1 MRSLRRRIP
10 GRENS
15 PAKGR
20 LGQIIQGGSW
30 WLTQWD
36 PGEASG
42 IRVVL
47 APECQSWGGRSLGHH
62 RSHHLVAWSDLHGAW
77 CHRRELPD
85 LCEDP
90 SPRRTP
96 HLGTQNVPEWT
107 LGVFTSRGSWESVPA
122 Q

>member
-1 MRSLRRRIP
+1 MANSMGSRRSIWDQ
-10 GRENS
+10 S
-15 PAKGR
+15 CV
-20 LGQIIQGGSW
+20 GSRMSE
-30 WLTQWD
+30 L
-36 PGEASG
+36 
-42 IRVVL
+42 
-47 APECQSWGGRSLGHH
+47 GGRSLGHH